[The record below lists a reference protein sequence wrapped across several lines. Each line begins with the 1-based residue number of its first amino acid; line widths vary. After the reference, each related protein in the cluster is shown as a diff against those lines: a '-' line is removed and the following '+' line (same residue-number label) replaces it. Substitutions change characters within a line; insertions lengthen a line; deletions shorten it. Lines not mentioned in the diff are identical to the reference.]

1 MKLSRTIFLVLAAF
15 TVGGLSLVGYKFAEN
30 GRESQQ
36 NALQQNALQQNT
48 IQQTEQQE
56 KYSQVKI
63 FAASESD
70 FHAIEN
76 AGLHLDHVESI
87 DNYVVAWLSAS
98 EIEML
103 KKSGVAYQ
111 VTVDD
116 WMQYYN
122 SRPVMSEQE
131 RKLAILQSESDFN
144 ISHSV
149 YGSMGGYMTY
159 AQVVN
164 KLDSMRLEYPGLIST
179 KFSIGN
185 THLGNQ
191 MWTVRVSNSPD
202 APTGRPEVWFHS
214 LIHAREPMSMTQN
227 MYFIYW
233 LLENYN
239 IDPYATYILRYR
251 ELYFTPIFNADG
263 YLHNQTT
270 NPNGGGM
277 WRISR
282 KPCTGGTGAD
292 LNRNYGPYSFWNF
305 AGGGSSTVCGS
316 ETFRGDLPFD
326 QVETQ
331 NAMNFVNSRN
341 FKGALSYHTYGN
353 YFIRPWG
360 YSGAIS
366 PDENIYQNF
375 SADMI
380 LQNQYTVGRS
390 LQTVGYTVRGTTD
403 DWYYNDSGHT
413 KIIAMTPEVGTST
426 DGFWPAQNRILP
438 LAQSTVWSN
447 IYFSLACGGYTAPER
462 TSLSK
467 TSYLPGES
475 GSLKVNFKN
484 KGLNPAQNVKIELT
498 SQSPYIN
505 ISGVTFSYNTIAS
518 YYQDSVSLNFNV
530 LSGAPLNK
538 GLPIVLKIKQND
550 TSIVHQQKIYV
561 CVGTGTTTLA
571 DSAENGTGNWTFT
584 GGWGTTTSQ
593 SFSPPTSFT
602 ESPTGNYGNTQT
614 RTMTLAVPI
623 NVSANPVTVLS
634 YYYRHDIEPL
644 DNAYIQV
651 SSNNGTNWVSVKY
664 YYGQQ
669 LTWKQ
674 DVLDITE
681 LANSSSQMKIRFI
694 LVTNRSV
701 SADGFYVDNIKI
713 QNYQDVLTGVGN
725 NGNVPDR
732 FLLEQNYPNPFN
744 PFTKI
749 KYQLP
754 KAGFVKL
761 TVFDALG
768 KIVRVLVNENK
779 PAGVYE
785 DSFDALNM
793 ATGVYFYK
801 LESAEFTDIKKMI
814 LVK

>member
-1 MKLSRTIFLVLAAF
+1 MKLNRTVFLVLAAF
-15 TVGGLSLVGYKFAEN
+15 IIGGISLVGYKFAEN
-30 GRESQQ
+30 GTGS
-36 NALQQNALQQNT
+36 
-48 IQQTEQQE
+48 QQTELQE

-63 FAASESD
+63 FATSESD
-70 FHAIEN
+70 FHAIEH
-76 AGLHLDHVESI
+76 AGLDLDHVESI
-87 DNYVVAWLSAS
+87 DNYVVAWLSVS

-103 KKSGVAYQ
+103 RKSGVAYQ

-122 SRPVMSEQE
+122 NRPVMSEPE
-131 RKLAILQSESDFN
+131 RRLAIQQSASDFN
-144 ISHSV
+144 VTHSV

-164 KLDSMRLEYPGLIST
+164 KLDSMRLEYPGLISS
-179 KFSIGN
+179 KFSIGS

-251 ELYFTPIFNADG
+251 ELYFTPVFNADG
-263 YLHNQTT
+263 YLHNEST
-270 NPNGGGM
+270 NPGGGGM

-292 LNRNYGPYSFWNF
+292 LNRNYGPYEFWNW

-316 ETFRGDLPFD
+316 ETFRGNLPFD

-341 FKGALSYHTYGN
+341 FKGALSYHTFGN
-353 YFIRPWG
+353 YFIRPYG
-360 YSGAIS
+360 YSGALT
-366 PDENIYQNF
+366 PDENIFQNF

-403 DWYYNDSGHT
+403 DWYYSDSGHA

-426 DGFWPAQNRILP
+426 DGFWPPQSRILP

-447 IYFSLACGGYTAPER
+447 IYFSLANGGYVAPVNTA
-462 TSLSK
+462 LNK
-467 TSYLPGES
+467 ASYVPGES
-475 GSLKVNFKN
+475 GNLKISFKN
-484 KGLNPAQNVKIELT
+484 KGLIPANNVKIELT
-498 SQSPYIN
+498 SQSPFIN
-505 ISGVTFSYNTIAS
+505 VSGVTFSYNSIAS

-530 LSGAPLNK
+530 LPGAPLNK
-538 GLPIVLKIKQND
+538 GLPILLRIRQND
-550 TSIVHQQKIYV
+550 TSIVHQQRIYV
-561 CVGTGTTTLA
+561 CVGAGTTVLS

-593 SFSPPTSFT
+593 SFSPPTSFS

-614 RTMTLAVPI
+614 RTMTLANPI
-623 NVSANPVTVLS
+623 NVSASPVTVLS
-634 YYYRHDIEPL
+634 YYVRYDIEPL

-651 SSNNGTNWVSVKY
+651 SSNNGTNWTSVKY

-674 DVLDITE
+674 EVLDITD
-681 LANSSSQMKIRFI
+681 LANSSAQMKVRFI
-694 LVTNRSV
+694 IVTNRSV
-701 SADGFYVDNIKI
+701 VTDGIYIDNIKI
-713 QNYQDVLTGVGN
+713 QNYQDVLTGVSN
-725 NGNVPDR
+725 NGEVPDR
-732 FLLEQNYPNPFN
+732 FSLEQNYPNPFN
-744 PFTKI
+744 PVTKI
-749 KYQLP
+749 RYQLP
-754 KAGFVKL
+754 KTGFVKL
-761 TVFDALG
+761 TIFDALG
-768 KIVRVLVNENK
+768 KVVKVLVNENK
-779 PAGVYE
+779 PAGVFE
-785 DSFDALNM
+785 ESFDASNL

-801 LESAEFTDIKKMI
+801 LESADFTDIKKMMLI
-814 LVK
+814 K

>member
-36 NALQQNALQQNT
+36 NALQQNALQLNT

-744 PFTKI
+744 PVTKI